1 MRNRKG
7 NADMEQTGQILANLR
22 AEKGLA
28 QKELAFLLNLSI
40 GTISNYEN
48 NVHSPDLNT
57 LCKLAD
63 FYGVTTD
70 YLLGRTKYRFDP
82 QTLNRPISKEYTVLD
97 VVDTVLACE
106 KTNRVESL
114 MEYARFLSSQTDK
127 TNL

>member
-1 MRNRKG
+1 
-7 NADMEQTGQILANLR
+7 MEQTGQILANLR

-28 QKELAFLLNLSI
+28 QKELALLLNLSI

-82 QTLNRPISKEYTVLD
+82 QTLNRQISKEYTVLD

-127 TNL
+127 IDT

>member
-7 NADMEQTGQILANLR
+7 NADTDQPGQLHANLR
-22 AEKGLA
+22 AEKALA
-28 QKELAFLLNLSI
+28 QKELALLLNLSI

-106 KTNRVESL
+106 KPNRVESL

-127 TNL
+127 IDT